1 MKRGDKNCADWKR
14 SQKRT
19 LFVAILFNLYNE
31 YLTNEALTGFKTEG
45 QVIYTLKYND
55 ILALLAKVETV
66 LQGTINRLIKIVSC
80 CGMKMNLT
88 KIKIM
93 RISRKPPPVQNIT
106 DQKAL
111 ENMEYFNYLGNMI
124 TNN

>member
-1 MKRGDKNCADWKR
+1 MKYD
-14 SQKRT
+14 
-19 LFVAILFNLYNE
+19 
-31 YLTNEALTGFKTEG
+31 
-45 QVIYTLKYND
+45 D